1 MASLSASLAA
11 VSLAVFLVLPTF
23 RGLIEREQHPGYSEY
38 EKLKRLFRGFT
49 SLGIA
54 SILFSIGTALGVI
67 GQHWSCKALLLCQQL
82 ACVIGLILS
91 ALAIVTVWRTV
102 ASSLK

>member
-1 MASLSASLAA
+1 MLISYFGELFRRDNWLSSDISNMASLSASLAA

-67 GQHWSCKALLLCQQL
+67 GQHWSCKALLLC
-82 ACVIGLILS
+82 
-91 ALAIVTVWRTV
+91 
-102 ASSLK
+102 